1 VPDEPVPDA
10 SQPDSGEPVRPA
22 SSWRLAQEL
31 GDTLP
36 LTDDVANPSALALVA
51 EIRALMDAAVVTD
64 VSADERARIAAELT
78 AISARLTQARRP
90 DGPLLTRRP
99 DGMLQHLTNA
109 GSGRLN
115 PHAPLVEFIDLPA
128 APPPGT
134 EPYTVEVHARCTF
147 TEAHAGS
154 PARVHGGPVM
164 SVLDEALGMAVTVA
178 GASGMTVEIT
188 VRFRAGTPVGMPV
201 DLRARFTH
209 REGRKAWATGELL
222 VDGVIAAEAT
232 ALYISEK

>member
-1 VPDEPVPDA
+1 MPESDDT
-10 SQPDSGEPVRPA
+10 GTGRPA
-22 SSWRLAQEL
+22 SSWRLAQQL

-36 LTDDVANPSALALVA
+36 LTDDVANPAALELVA
-51 EIRALMDAAVVTD
+51 QIRALMDAAVVTD
-64 VSADERARIAAELT
+64 VPADERARIATELE
-78 AISARLTQARRP
+78 ALSVRLRATTRP
-90 DGPLLTRRP
+90 DGPLLTRRD

-115 PHAPLVEFIDLPA
+115 PHAPRVEFIDLPA
-128 APPPGT
+128 APPRGT
-134 EPYTVEVHARCTF
+134 EPSTVEVHARCTF

-178 GASGMTVEIT
+178 GASGMTAEIT
-188 VRFRAGTPVGMPV
+188 VRFHAGTPIGTPV
-201 DLRARFTH
+201 DLQARFTH

-222 VDGVIAAEAT
+222 VDGVITAEAT
-232 ALYISEK
+232 ALYISERL

>member
-1 VPDEPVPDA
+1 MAPERGDA
-10 SQPDSGEPVRPA
+10 DGTPTKPA
-22 SSWRLAQEL
+22 SSWKLALEL
-31 GDTLP
+31 GDALP
-36 LTDDVANPSALALVA
+36 RTDDVANPSALALVA

-64 VSADERARIAAELT
+64 VPAAERAGIAAEIAAL
-78 AISARLTQARRP
+78 SARLRASTRP
-90 DGPLLTRRP
+90 DGPLLTRRA

-128 APPPGT
+128 APPVGT
-134 EPYTVEVHARCTF
+134 EPFSMEVHARCTF

-188 VRFRAGTPVGMPV
+188 TTLRAGVPIGVPV
-201 DLRARFTH
+201 DLHARFTH

-222 VDGVIAAEAT
+222 VDGSVAAAAT
-232 ALYISEK
+232 ALYIAERSDS

>member
-1 VPDEPVPDA
+1 MADEHDDA
-10 SQPDSGEPVRPA
+10 NRRPA

-31 GDTLP
+31 GDALP
-36 LTDDVANPSALALVA
+36 RTDDVANPGALALVA
-51 EIRALMDAAVVTD
+51 EIRALIDAAVVTD
-64 VSADERARIAAELT
+64 VPAGERARIAAEIATL
-78 AISARLTQARRP
+78 SGRLRATTRP
-90 DGPLLTRRP
+90 DGPLLTRRD

-134 EPYTVEVHARCTF
+134 EPSTVEVHARCTF
-147 TEAHAGS
+147 SDAHAGS
-154 PARVHGGPVM
+154 PGRVHGGPVM

-178 GASGMTVEIT
+178 GASGMTAEIT
-188 VRFRAGTPVGMPV
+188 IRFRAGTPVGTPV

-209 REGRKAWATGELL
+209 REGRKAWATGEMLADGLL
-222 VDGVIAAEAT
+222 TAEAT
-232 ALYISEK
+232 ALYISERIDS

>member
-1 VPDEPVPDA
+1 
-10 SQPDSGEPVRPA
+10 
-22 SSWRLAQEL
+22 
-31 GDTLP
+31 
-36 LTDDVANPSALALVA
+36 
-51 EIRALMDAAVVTD
+51 MDAAVVTD
-64 VSADERARIAAELT
+64 VPAAERAGIAAEIAAL
-78 AISARLTQARRP
+78 SARLRASTRP
-90 DGPLLTRRP
+90 DGPLLTRRA

-134 EPYTVEVHARCTF
+134 EPFSVEVHTRCTF

-188 VRFRAGTPVGMPV
+188 VRFRAGVPIGAPV

-222 VDGVIAAEAT
+222 VEDVVAAEAT
-232 ALYISEK
+232 ALYIAERSDSSSDPSRKSEATAERPVGEARA

>member
-1 VPDEPVPDA
+1 MAPERGDA
-10 SQPDSGEPVRPA
+10 DGTPTTPA
-22 SSWRLAQEL
+22 SSWKLALEL
-31 GDTLP
+31 GDALP
-36 LTDDVANPSALALVA
+36 RTDDVANPSALGLVA
-51 EIRALMDAAVVTD
+51 EIRARMDAAVVTD
-64 VSADERARIAAELT
+64 VPAVERADIAAEIAAL
-78 AISARLTQARRP
+78 SARLRASTRP
-90 DGPLLTRRP
+90 DGPLLTRRA

-128 APPPGT
+128 APIPGT
-134 EPYTVEVHARCTF
+134 EPFSVEVHARCTF

-188 VRFRAGTPVGMPV
+188 VRLRAGVPVGVPV

-209 REGRKAWATGELL
+209 RDGRKAWATGELL
-222 VDGVIAAEAT
+222 VEDVVAAEAT
-232 ALYISEK
+232 ALYIAERSDS

>member
-1 VPDEPVPDA
+1 VPEEHDRGTDTG
-10 SQPDSGEPVRPA
+10 QPA

-31 GDTLP
+31 GDALP
-36 LTDDVANPSALALVA
+36 RTDDVANPAALALVA

-64 VSADERARIAAELT
+64 VPADERALIAAEIAAL
-78 AISARLTQARRP
+78 SARLRATTRP
-90 DGPLLTRRP
+90 DGPLLTRRD

-134 EPYTVEVHARCTF
+134 EPFTVEVRARCTF
-147 TEAHAGS
+147 TDAHAGS

-178 GASGMTVEIT
+178 GASGMTAEIT
-188 VRFRAGTPVGMPV
+188 IRFRAGTPVGVPV

-209 REGRKAWATGELL
+209 REGRKAWATGEMLAG
-222 VDGVIAAEAT
+222 GVLTAEAT
-232 ALYISEK
+232 ALYISERRH